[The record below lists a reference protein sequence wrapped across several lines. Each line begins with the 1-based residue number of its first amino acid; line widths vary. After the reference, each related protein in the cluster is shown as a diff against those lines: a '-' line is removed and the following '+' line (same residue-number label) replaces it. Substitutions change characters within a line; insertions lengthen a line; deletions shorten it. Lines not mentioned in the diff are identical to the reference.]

1 MWFRFLRYA
10 VTIAVALPIAIAA
23 ATPDLPF

>member
-1 MWFRFLRYA
+1 MWFRVVRYA

-23 ATPDLPF
+23 ATPDHPF